1 MSSIRNP
8 SVGVELTGEGFVA
21 GYQGGRPPDG
31 VIVVEDST
39 LLERQGS
46 LVAPDVQPVQE
57 KGRTMEEEM
66 VIDDGTPDGE
76 RVADSW
82 EGLVQTPPVP
92 EENLHPTPLLS
103 SFKDKLLG
111 AFGASR
117 KPSIITELDVE
128 VKAEDEQCGGD
139 KPAEGDKGE
148 VTEKRNPTE
157 LYGPWMQVVNR
168 HRRPGTSSM
177 KNDRGVGAEPS
188 RAVRGSHFAVLEEEG
203 IDANEVSE
211 AALVQNISAGKGVA
225 VVRSEHLG
233 GCEGV
238 QAEVDQLPTS
248 AHLITSR
255 ESGRVLFRGEASA
268 PKENLVV
275 AGDVSIADRGG
286 AVQEKV
292 ASKGRVIPVPT
303 SLAASKHSVI

>member
-128 VKAEDEQCGGD
+128 VKAEDVRLGGI
-139 KPAEGDKGE
+139 K
-148 VTEKRNPTE
+148 
-157 LYGPWMQVVNR
+157 
-168 HRRPGTSSM
+168 
-177 KNDRGVGAEPS
+177 
-188 RAVRGSHFAVLEEEG
+188 EEG

-275 AGDVSIADRGG
+275 AGDGARDPVLDRLFKLMVRNQAD
-286 AVQEKV
+286 
-292 ASKGRVIPVPT
+292 PVEF
-303 SLAASKHSVI
+303 